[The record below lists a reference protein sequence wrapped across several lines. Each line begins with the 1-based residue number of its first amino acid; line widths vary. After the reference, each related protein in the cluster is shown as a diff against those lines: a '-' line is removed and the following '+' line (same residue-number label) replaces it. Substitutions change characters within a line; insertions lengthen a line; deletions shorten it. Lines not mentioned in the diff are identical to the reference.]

1 MTDGARQRT
10 LTQSHARCARH
21 RWVAARH
28 HDWRGAADPLGVSR
42 KGTDQPGFDR
52 STGRAGILHHSN
64 ICAIMKHGHDRAG
77 EPRGAHLPARRRTRR
92 DMAGTDARGG
102 RPGARERFRADV
114 RCGRRRDPR
123 RPVRNPRGDPP
134 RPRAAEAAR
143 KVTRMAQTVV
153 DLTAHA
159 HHDTV
164 RAQDH
169 LEFERFA
176 RADESYPLGPGEFAP
191 VHLAAVPGMQPGTVA
206 AMSDDVA
213 ALGSRTRGC
222 SSSCT
227 R

>member
-1 MTDGARQRT
+1 MDSIVRESLEA
-10 LTQSHARCARH
+10 LTCLPGDELVETWQALTR
-21 RWVAARH
+21 VAA
-28 HDWRGAADPLGVSR
+28 
-42 KGTDQPGFDR
+42 
-52 STGRAGILHHSN
+52 
-64 ICAIMKHGHDRAG
+64 DRALASG
-77 EPRGAHLPARRRTRR
+77 SALTSDADDGVTLDDQCATLAATR
-92 DMAGTDARGG
+92 DL
-102 RPGARERFRADV
+102 E
-114 RCGRRRDPR
+114 
-123 RPVRNPRGDPP
+123 
-134 RPRAAEAAR
+134 RAAEAAR

-191 VHLAAVPGMQPGTVA
+191 AHLAAVPGMQPGTVA

-213 ALGSRTRGC
+213 ALRSRTHGR

>member
-1 MTDGARQRT
+1 MDSIVRESLEA
-10 LTQSHARCARH
+10 LTCLPGDELVETWQALTRV
-21 RWVAARH
+21 VA
-28 HDWRGAADPLGVSR
+28 
-42 KGTDQPGFDR
+42 
-52 STGRAGILHHSN
+52 
-64 ICAIMKHGHDRAG
+64 DRALASG
-77 EPRGAHLPARRRTRR
+77 SALTSDADDGVTLDDQCATLAATRR
-92 DMAGTDARGG
+92 DL
-102 RPGARERFRADV
+102 E
-114 RCGRRRDPR
+114 
-123 RPVRNPRGDPP
+123 
-134 RPRAAEAAR
+134 RAAEAAR

-191 VHLAAVPGMQPGTVA
+191 AHLAAVLGMQPGTVA

-213 ALGSRTRGC
+213 ALRSRTRGC

>member
-1 MTDGARQRT
+1 MDSIVRESLKAFTCLPGDELVETWQA
-10 LTQSHARCARH
+10 LTRV
-21 RWVAARH
+21 VA
-28 HDWRGAADPLGVSR
+28 
-42 KGTDQPGFDR
+42 
-52 STGRAGILHHSN
+52 
-64 ICAIMKHGHDRAG
+64 DRALASG
-77 EPRGAHLPARRRTRR
+77 SALTSDADDGVTLDDQCATLAATRR
-92 DMAGTDARGG
+92 DL
-102 RPGARERFRADV
+102 E
-114 RCGRRRDPR
+114 
-123 RPVRNPRGDPP
+123 
-134 RPRAAEAAR
+134 RAAEAAR

-176 RADESYPLGPGEFAP
+176 RADEQYPLGPGEFAP
-191 VHLAAVPGMQPGTVA
+191 AHLAAVLGMQPGTVA

-213 ALGSRTRGC
+213 ALRSRTRGR